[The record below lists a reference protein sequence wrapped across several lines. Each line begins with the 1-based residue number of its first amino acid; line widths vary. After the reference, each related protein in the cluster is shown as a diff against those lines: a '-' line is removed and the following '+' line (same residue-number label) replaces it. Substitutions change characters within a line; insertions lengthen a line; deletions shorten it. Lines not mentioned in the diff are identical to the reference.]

1 MSETHTKIAA
11 DGDVTKDDGE
21 LVFDPFNP
29 QNREITKQ
37 EVQTILETY
46 GVPGKVHNFN
56 LYRRA
61 FIHKSYVKRPFQE
74 NQNNFHHDFNLYC
87 LKKI

>member
-1 MSETHTKIAA
+1 MSETKSKIAA
-11 DGDVTKDDGE
+11 DGDVTKDDDE
-21 LVFDPFNP
+21 LVFNPFNHN
-29 QNREITKQ
+29 NREITKQ

-46 GVPGKVHNFN
+46 GIPGKVHNFD

-74 NQNNFHHDFNLYC
+74 NEKNG
-87 LKKI
+87 